1 MDESTMGGINM
12 AVLSVLQLNEYVK
25 GVLEDEPQLQAVAV
39 KGEISNFIHHRS
51 GHMYFTLKDED
62 SQIKAVMFKNANMR
76 LQFRPKD
83 GQKVVVTGAISVYS
97 PGGQYQLYVNAMKPD
112 GIGDL
117 YQAYEELKRRLAEE
131 GLFDARYKKPLPAFP
146 QKIGVIT
153 SANGAAVRDIIN
165 VAGRRCPMAQ
175 LLLYPAQVQG
185 AGTELSL
192 ISALEYM
199 ENRGDIDVIII
210 GRGGGSIED
219 LWGFNS
225 EKLARKIFAL
235 QTPIISAVGHETDFT
250 ICDFVSDKRAPTP
263 SAAAEIAVPSQL
275 ELLSKIS
282 TMSGRMQTAVI
293 NGLKNRRL
301 RVEKLSMRSPQNR
314 IDDLRQKNDNLI
326 KQAEK
331 SFLLT
336 FEGKKKELSKICAKL
351 DALSPLGVMARGYA
365 IATEED
371 GSVIRTVKNM
381 TPGKEF
387 SLRLSDGVCDCMV
400 KEK

>member
-1 MDESTMGGINM
+1 M

-83 GQKVVVTGAISVYS
+83 GQKVVVMGSVSVYS
-97 PGGQYQLYVNAMKPD
+97 PGGQYQLYVGAMKPD

-117 YQAYEELKRRLAEE
+117 YQAYEELKKRLSEE
-131 GLFDARYKKPLPAFP
+131 GLFDPIHKRPLPAFP

-165 VAGRRCPMAQ
+165 VAGRRCPMTQ

-185 AGTELSL
+185 AGTDESL
-192 ISALEYM
+192 ITALDYFDK
-199 ENRGDIDVIII
+199 RGDIDVIII

-225 EKLARKIFAL
+225 ERLARKIFAMN
-235 QTPIISAVGHETDFT
+235 TPVISAVGHETDFT
-250 ICDFVSDKRAPTP
+250 ICDFVADKRAPTP
-263 SAAAEIAVPSQL
+263 SAAAEIAVPDLNVLRQRLDGMAERACGGL
-275 ELLSKIS
+275 E
-282 TMSGRMQTAVI
+282 
-293 NGLKNRRL
+293 NGIAERLRRL
-301 RVEKLSMRSPQNR
+301 NDAKATYDVRGVERLLRLREEKLKG
-314 IDDLRQKNDNLI
+314 L
-326 KQAEK
+326 A
-331 SFLLT
+331 
-336 FEGKKKELSKICAKL
+336 GKAHT
-351 DALSPLGVMARGYA
+351 LSPLGVLARGYA
-365 IATEED
+365 VVSKD
-371 GSVIRTVKNM
+371 GKAVVDAAAVEV
-381 TPGKEF
+381 G
-387 SLRLSDGVCDCMV
+387 DGVEIRLQKGKITAKV
-400 KEK
+400 EEKYDARNDV

>member
-1 MDESTMGGINM
+1 M

-83 GQKVVVTGAISVYS
+83 GQKVVVMGSVSVYS
-97 PGGQYQLYVNAMKPD
+97 PGGQYQLYVGAMKPD

-117 YQAYEELKRRLAEE
+117 YQAYEELKKRLSEE
-131 GLFDARYKKPLPAFP
+131 GLFDPIHKRPLPAFP

-165 VAGRRCPMAQ
+165 VAGRRCPMTQ

-185 AGTELSL
+185 AGTDESL
-192 ISALEYM
+192 ITALDYFDK
-199 ENRGDIDVIII
+199 RGDIDVIII

-225 EKLARKIFAL
+225 ERLARKIFAMN
-235 QTPIISAVGHETDFT
+235 TPVISAVGHETDFT
-250 ICDFVSDKRAPTP
+250 ICDFVADKRAPTP
-263 SAAAEIAVPSQL
+263 SAAAEIAVPDLNVLRQRLDGMAERACGGL
-275 ELLSKIS
+275 EKGIAERL
-282 TMSGRMQTAVI
+282 
-293 NGLKNRRL
+293 RRL
-301 RVEKLSMRSPQNR
+301 NDEKATYDVRGVERLLRLREEKLKG
-314 IDDLRQKNDNLI
+314 L
-326 KQAEK
+326 A
-331 SFLLT
+331 
-336 FEGKKKELSKICAKL
+336 GKAHT
-351 DALSPLGVMARGYA
+351 LSPLGVLARGYA
-365 IATEED
+365 VVSKD
-371 GSVIRTVKNM
+371 GKAVVDAAAVEV
-381 TPGKEF
+381 G
-387 SLRLSDGVCDCMV
+387 DGVEIRLQKGKITAKV
-400 KEK
+400 EEKHDARNDV

>member
-1 MDESTMGGINM
+1 M

-83 GQKVVVTGAISVYS
+83 GQKVVVMGSVSVYS
-97 PGGQYQLYVNAMKPD
+97 PGGQYQLYVGAMKPD

-117 YQAYEELKRRLAEE
+117 YQAYEELKKRLSEE
-131 GLFDARYKKPLPAFP
+131 GLFDPIHKRPLPAFP

-165 VAGRRCPMAQ
+165 VAGRRCPMTQ

-185 AGTELSL
+185 AGTDESL
-192 ISALEYM
+192 IAALDYFDK
-199 ENRGDIDVIII
+199 RGDIDVIII

-225 EKLARKIFAL
+225 ERLARKIFAMN
-235 QTPIISAVGHETDFT
+235 TPVISAVGHETDFT
-250 ICDFVSDKRAPTP
+250 ICDFVADKRAPTP
-263 SAAAEIAVPSQL
+263 SAAAEIAVPDLNVLRQRLDGMAERACGGL
-275 ELLSKIS
+275 E
-282 TMSGRMQTAVI
+282 
-293 NGLKNRRL
+293 NGIAERLRRL
-301 RVEKLSMRSPQNR
+301 NDAKATYDVRGVERLLRLREEKLKG
-314 IDDLRQKNDNLI
+314 L
-326 KQAEK
+326 A
-331 SFLLT
+331 
-336 FEGKKKELSKICAKL
+336 GKAHT
-351 DALSPLGVMARGYA
+351 LSPLGVLARGYA
-365 IATEED
+365 VVSKD
-371 GSVIRTVKNM
+371 GKAVVDAAAVEV
-381 TPGKEF
+381 G
-387 SLRLSDGVCDCMV
+387 DGVEIRLQKGKITAKV
-400 KEK
+400 EEKYDARNDV

>member
-1 MDESTMGGINM
+1 MS
-12 AVLSVLQLNEYVK
+12 VLSVLELKEYIKDVF
-25 GVLEDEPQLQAVAV
+25 DNNPRLQSVSV

-62 SQIKAVMFKNANMR
+62 SQIKAVMFRGANTR
-76 LQFRPKD
+76 LTFRPEN

-131 GLFDARYKKPLPAFP
+131 GLFDARHKKPLPAFP

-199 ENRGDIDVIII
+199 ESRGDIDVIII

-263 SAAAEIAVPSQL
+263 SAAAEIAVPD
-275 ELLSKIS
+275 
-282 TMSGRMQTAVI
+282 VD
-293 NGLKNRRL
+293 
-301 RVEKLSMRSPQNR
+301 V
-314 IDDLRQKNDNLI
+314 LRQKLDGM
-326 KQAEK
+326 AERTFGAALGVVEENQRALLDISQKYDAK
-331 SFLLT
+331 SV
-336 FEGKKKELSKICAKL
+336 GKLFSLREEKL
-351 DALSPLGVMARGYA
+351 KGLAGKLQSLSPLSVLARGYA
-365 IATEED
+365 VVSKGEKAVRDTAELSVGDEVDVQLQTGKFRAIVEE
-371 GSVIRTVKNM
+371 K
-381 TPGKEF
+381 
-387 SLRLSDGVCDCMV
+387 
-400 KEK
+400 